1 MLNLRPARAEIDSRV
16 VSTSDPKSPSPKHG
30 RCPRCGTVFEFT
42 SVASHKP
49 FPFCST
55 RCREVD
61 LGNWFSG
68 AYSIP
73 GAPLPPESD
82 EPDQNRADDGT

>member
-1 MLNLRPARAEIDSRV
+1 
-16 VSTSDPKSPSPKHG
+16 
-30 RCPRCGTVFEFT
+30 VFEFT